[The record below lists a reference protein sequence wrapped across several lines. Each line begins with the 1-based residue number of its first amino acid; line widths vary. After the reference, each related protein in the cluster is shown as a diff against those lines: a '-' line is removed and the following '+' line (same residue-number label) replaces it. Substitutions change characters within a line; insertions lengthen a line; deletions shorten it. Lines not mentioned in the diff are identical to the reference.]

1 MLNRFRENSGKGR
14 TPPPPPKK
22 KKPES
27 FKINYSFVDQS
38 EKKKRM
44 ETFENAVFHQQK
56 KNRET

>member
-14 TPPPPPKK
+14 TPPPPPPKK

-38 EKKKRM
+38 EEKKPNGD
-44 ETFENAVFHQQK
+44 F
-56 KNRET
+56 